1 MLHIKFIRDNQEQ
14 VQEAART
21 KGFDVDIS
29 QLLSVD
35 DRRRALVNDISGARA
50 ERKQISE
57 TVPRLQGDEKMD
69 AINRSKAVGKQIA
82 ALEGEL
88 AEIQASFDELM
99 LRVPNVPASEVPVG
113 ASDEDNEEIECW
125 GSPTVFDFEPKDHMA
140 LAESLRLVDFERPR
154 KFAGSR
160 SYALTGDGVLLEQA
174 VLHYALTTVVSRGFT
189 AVSPPVVVRESAL
202 TGTGFF
208 PIGKEDT
215 YHLEKD
221 NLYLVG
227 TSEVGLV
234 SMHQNEVLSEDDLP
248 IRYAGISAC
257 FRREAGA
264 AGRDTKGLYRVHYF
278 NKVEQVTLCLND
290 EAVSREE
297 HERLLG
303 NALAILQ
310 GLKLPHRVALACTGE
325 LGLGQVRKT
334 EVETWMPSRD
344 SYCETHSCSTLHEFQ
359 SRRSMIR
366 YKHAGGGKPQF
377 VHTLNNTAIASP
389 RILIA
394 ILENNQNADGS
405 VTIPE
410 VLRPYMG
417 GRERLVP
424 GE

>member
-1 MLHIKFIRDNQEQ
+1 MLHIKFIRENPEQ

-21 KGFDVDIS
+21 KGFDVDIN

-35 DRRRALVNDISGARA
+35 DRRRKLVNDISGARA

-69 AINRSKAVGKQIA
+69 AINSSKAVGKQIA
-82 ALEGEL
+82 ALENEL
-88 AEIQASFDELM
+88 AEIQATFDELM
-99 LRVPNVPASEVPVG
+99 LRVPNVPAPEVPIG
-113 ASDEDNEEIECW
+113 DSDEDNEEIERW
-125 GSPTVFDFEPKDHMA
+125 GEPTVFDFEPKDHIA
-140 LAESLRLVDFERPR
+140 LADSLKLVDFERPR

-174 VLHYALTTVVSRGFT
+174 VLHYALSTVVSRGFT
-189 AVSPPVVVRESAL
+189 AVSPPVIVRESAL

-234 SMHQNEVLSEDDLP
+234 SMHQNEVLSDEDLP
-248 IRYAGISAC
+248 IRYAGISPC

-297 HERLLG
+297 HSRLLG

-310 GLKLPHRVALACTGE
+310 GLKLPHRVALACTRE
-325 LGLGQVRKT
+325 LGLGQVRKS
-334 EVETWMPSRD
+334 EIETWMPSRE

-366 YKHAGGGKPQF
+366 YKSAAGEKPQF

-394 ILENNQNADGS
+394 ILENYQNADGS

-410 VLRPYMG
+410 VLRTYMG
-417 GRERLVP
+417 GRERLVLE
-424 GE
+424 G